1 MEIKILTKV
10 ILKATQKYE
19 KKFQKVEE
27 KKRKQTIAIHFSFI
41 SVSSSSIQC
50 TYILHISS
58 KLSGSLVAKYDKNK
72 MLFLFQNL
80 YISKSIWQKALETN
94 C

>member
-10 ILKATQKYE
+10 NLKATQKYE
-19 KKFQKVEE
+19 KFQKVEE

-58 KLSGSLVAKYDKNK
+58 KLSGSLVAKYDKK
-72 MLFLFQNL
+72 MLFLFKNL
-80 YISKSIWQKALETN
+80 YMSKSIWQKALETN